1 MGNPFTGVLGKVLTM
16 GVGNCLTGLVGKVL
30 DIYTSPNM
38 IEVSSYLKRFRE
50 KCIAI
55 PLGIDVKRFKLTEDN
70 KKKVAEI
77 KKKFGPEIVLFV
89 GRLIYYKGLEYLI
102 QAMQKI

>member
-1 MGNPFTGVLGKVLTM
+1 
-16 GVGNCLTGLVGKVL
+16 
-30 DIYTSPNM
+30 M
-38 IEVSSYLKRFRE
+38 IEVSPYLKRFRE

-55 PLGIDVKRFKLTEDN
+55 SLGVDVKRFKLTEDN
-70 KKKVAEI
+70 KKVAEI
-77 KKKFGPEIVLFV
+77 KKKFDPEIVLFV